1 MNPLLIPV
9 LGNLLDRVFP
19 DKQAA
24 DEAKLKL
31 MQMAQNGEL
40 AELDADVKL
49 AAGQNEVNKVEAA
62 SSSLF
67 VAGWRPFVGWTCGL
81 AFFFKYVGGPGFF
94 VLAQMFG
101 KNIVLPTLDAS
112 ELTPILFGMLGL
124 AGMRSWDKL
133 KGVAK

>member
-1 MNPLLIPV
+1 MNPLFIPV
-9 LGNLLDRVFP
+9 IGNLLDRLFP
-19 DKQAA
+19 DKAAA
-24 DEAKLKL
+24 DEAKLKV
-31 MQMAQNGEL
+31 MQMAQTGEL

-49 AAGQNEVNKVEAA
+49 ATGQVEVNKVEAA
-62 SSSLF
+62 SSSVF

-94 VLAQMFG
+94 VLAQLFG
-101 KNIVLPTLDAS
+101 KTIVLPTLDAT
-112 ELTPILFGMLGL
+112 ELTPILLGMLGL